1 MPPQTQAVKFSFW
14 IADLVSK
21 CFRMPHQTE
30 QQLLS
35 TTDTAE
41 RMQLLSELVEQ
52 ILEIVRTN
60 YDQADPDGD
69 QVDDDDDQDDQL
81 VNDDDQTA
89 NDDDQLA
96 DDGLA
101 GNDGFTGI
109 ESHVQTEENNN

>member
-1 MPPQTQAVKFSFW
+1 MLSLLNQLFSYPAGQQLRDSSDSDMPPQTQAVKFSFW

-41 RMQLLSELVEQ
+41 RLQLLSELVEQ
-52 ILEIVRTN
+52 ILEIVITN

-69 QVDDDDDQDDQL
+69 QVADHDDQDD
-81 VNDDDQTA
+81 
-89 NDDDQLA
+89 
-96 DDGLA
+96 
-101 GNDGFTGI
+101 
-109 ESHVQTEENNN
+109 H